1 MAKTMIRVARRD
13 DYEELCTVIKE
24 LDDFHADALPR
35 FFRRF
40 DGAARSLEWFSA
52 TLESPESLLLVAEH
66 EGALVGFLSALVR
79 QNPDMPMFVPRR
91 WLQVDNVA
99 VRQAYRG
106 MGIGRA
112 LMDEAHA
119 WALAQG
125 LADVELTVWEFNRD
139 AIAFYEAL
147 GYTTIVRRLWK
158 GIE

>member
-1 MAKTMIRVARRD
+1 MIRVARRD

-35 FFRRF
+35 FCRRF

-52 TLESPESLLLVAEH
+52 ALESPASLLLVAEH